1 MSTIREL
8 RLLVC
13 LLVLFGPWCQLALA
27 QRVAPSLRF
36 DGSEQ
41 ASTVPSREGKNP
53 PSLHRQALIRHPV
66 ALALDNSGHRLFVAN
81 RRSGTLSVIDTDDLA
96 VKFESKVGR
105 ALGDL
110 ALIRNRDSI
119 GSGLLAVDEEAHELL
134 LLSLPGA
141 DVWDTKVRDRVA
153 VGRYPVSVT
162 VSGDGRRCFVACLW
176 SRRLDLIELDPA
188 AGPRL
193 LGSLEL
199 PFAPREQVVLP
210 GDDRLLVADSFGGKL
225 ALIDLSQNQVERV
238 LELPA
243 HNIRGLAVTA
253 DGSHLLVAGQSIDPF
268 ARANRDDV
276 VWGGLMSNSLVFL
289 TLADIRSPNGN
300 MLAAMR
306 TLDLGDFSTP
316 SGDPQK
322 VIVGESGEVMVAIG
336 GVGRVAIGQ
345 HTWPRLDHVKVGRR
359 PRALTSGSDGRLY
372 VANTLSNS
380 ISVIDIASRK
390 AVKEVSLGV
399 QASLSLADK
408 GELLFHDATL
418 SLRGWMSCHSCHSDG
433 HSNGLL
439 VDTLGDGN
447 YGAPKLVP
455 SLLGVGDSGPWA
467 WNGSMSALQ
476 DQIRKSLRT
485 TLHARD
491 GSAETVQALAAFLR
505 TLQPPQLPSTGSEV
519 SVRKGAKVF
528 VRHGCQ
534 HCHAPPSYTTRSVRD
549 VGLTDTVGNRRFNP
563 PSLRGVG
570 LRSSFFHDGRARSL
584 RNVFEVHR
592 HPAKKISPTE
602 ITNLVAFL
610 STL

>member
-1 MSTIREL
+1 M
-8 RLLVC
+8 
-13 LLVLFGPWCQLALA
+13 
-27 QRVAPSLRF
+27 
-36 DGSEQ
+36 
-41 ASTVPSREGKNP
+41 
-53 PSLHRQALIRHPV
+53 
-66 ALALDNSGHRLFVAN
+66 
-81 RRSGTLSVIDTDDLA
+81 IDTDELA
-96 VKFESKVGR
+96 VKFEARVGR

-110 ALIRNRDSI
+110 ALLPSRDPI

-134 LLSLPGA
+134 LLSLPGP
-141 DVWDTKVRDRVA
+141 DVRDIQVRDRLA

-162 VSGDGRRCFVACLW
+162 ISTDGRRCFVACLW

-188 AGPRL
+188 AGPRS

-225 ALIDLSQNQVERV
+225 AVIDLSQDRVERV

-253 DGSHLLVAGQSIDPF
+253 DGSHLLVARQSLDPF

-276 VWGGLMSNSLVFL
+276 VWGGLMSNSLVSL
-289 TLADIRSPNGN
+289 RLADIRSPTGN

-322 VIVGESGEVMVAIG
+322 VIVGASGEVIVAVG

-359 PRALTSGSDGRLY
+359 PRALASGSDGRLY

-380 ISVIDIASRK
+380 ISVIDIPSRK
-390 AVKEVSLGV
+390 PVKEVSLGA
-399 QASLSLADK
+399 QADLTLADK
-408 GELLFHDATL
+408 GEQLFYDATL
-418 SLRGWMSCHSCHSDG
+418 SLRGWMSCHSCHSEG

-447 YGAPKLVP
+447 YGAPKRVP

-467 WNGSMSALQ
+467 WNGSMSALE

-485 TLHARD
+485 TLHSRVASGEKVR
-491 GSAETVQALAAFLR
+491 ALETFLR
-505 TLQPPQLPSTGSEV
+505 TLQPPQLPTSSSEV
-519 SVRKGAKVF
+519 SVRKGREVF
-528 VRHGCQ
+528 VSSGCQ
-534 HCHAPPSYTTRSVRD
+534 HCHAPPSYTTKSASD
-549 VGLTDTVGNRRFNP
+549 VGLADEVGNRQFNP

-570 LRSSFFHDGRARSL
+570 LRSSFFHDGRAQSL
-584 RNVFEVHR
+584 REVFEVHR
-592 HPAKKISPTE
+592 HPDQKISPTE
-602 ITNLVAFL
+602 ITDLVAFL